1 MSRAKMATLKSNWRT
16 LIIALLIIVHTAGGT
31 ACVPR
36 EFRALFE
43 AAVYS
48 IFPDFGSVLSATS
61 PLSCSRPSSSQDGMF
76 PDAIARLGK

>member
-1 MSRAKMATLKSNWRT
+1 MATPKSNWRA
-16 LIIALLIIVHTAGGT
+16 LIIALLIIVHMAGGRHG
-31 ACVPR
+31 CVPR

-48 IFPDFGSVLSATS
+48 IFPDFGSVLSAAS